1 MESTSDMFEPVSAS
15 KKAMDR
21 QARKVAKESKLPSVL
36 KARSPKQAALIKA
49 LDEFAVVFAVGSAGS
64 GKTYVPSRHALQR
77 LRSKA
82 IDRIVLA
89 RPTTAP
95 ARHRQGY
102 LPGTDE
108 QKMKP
113 WLIPFF
119 DAFRDGAMPAELE
132 KYQHEKRIEN
142 MPFERM
148 RGRTISNAVCIL
160 DEAQNCTFEDLELFI
175 TRIGE
180 NAQFVICG
188 DVDQDK
194 DLGGELSG
202 LSTMIDIAL
211 KYNLNAGV
219 VVFDENDVVRSKSAA
234 EWVSAIKKHK
244 ATKGIPFLAQAA

>member
-1 MESTSDMFEPVSAS
+1 MESTSDMFEPASVS
-15 KKAMDR
+15 KKATER
-21 QARKVAKESKLPSVL
+21 QARKAAKESKLPSVL
-36 KARSPKQAALIKA
+36 KARSPKQAELIKA
-49 LDEFAVVFAVGSAGS
+49 LETFSIVFAVGSAGS
-64 GKTYVPSRHALQR
+64 GKTYVPARFALQQ
-77 LRSKA
+77 LKSKL

-95 ARHRQGY
+95 ARHRQGF

-108 QKMKP
+108 MKMKP

-119 DAFRDGAMPAELE
+119 DAFRDGATPSEME
-132 KYQHEKRIEN
+132 KFQHEKKIEN

-148 RGRTISNAVCIL
+148 RGRTIRDAVCIL

-194 DLGGELSG
+194 DLGGDMSG
-202 LSTMIDIAL
+202 LATIIEIAQRF
-211 KYNLNAGV
+211 NLNAGV
-219 VVFDENDVVRSKSAA
+219 VVFDENDVVRSETAA
-234 EWVSAIKKHK
+234 EWVKAFKLHKK
-244 ATKGIPFLAQAA
+244 TKGISFLAQAA